1 MTIRVGVIGTG
12 NIGTSHARDL
22 ATRVSGSAVTV
33 LYDFDQDRAAALAD
47 ELGAIAVPTFQ
58 DVIDSDE

>member
-22 ATRVSGSAVTV
+22 ASRVAGSQVTA
-33 LYDFDQDRAAALAD
+33 LYDFDGDRAGQLAS
-47 ELGAIAVPTFQ
+47 ELGAQCPR
-58 DVIDSDE
+58 DVRGRHRLG